1 MKRLLIVAAMAAT
14 TLGVMPQKTVKFE
27 NAQARAF
34 DVVPNSYVKPLTV
47 ELKIDEQKGRI
58 TDVWEIRP
66 DELMALVNEKDA
78 GEVQMQNLRNYAI
91 FKSSQKHNC
100 DVIVAPTFNIRSNDV
115 SQGVTVTLIGF
126 CANFVNWKTMEDKDV
141 LWMNIER
148 ADPRK
153 VGQSYTPLYNS
164 GR

>member
-14 TLGVMPQKTVKFE
+14 TLGVMAQKTVKFE